1 MILNYSNYGT
11 RQETIN
17 LYLHD
22 GCPDCSLSAKQ
33 EGKCLANHRGICLIR
48 EKVVTFR
55 MVKLNLLLSIFLI
68 TKRVTHF
75 LFYHY
80 MGCQRIPIIPN

>member
-1 MILNYSNYGT
+1 MCLDKVSYLCTMILNYSNYGT

-33 EGKCLANHRGICLIR
+33 EGKCLANHRGIYIG
-48 EKVVTFR
+48 
-55 MVKLNLLLSIFLI
+55 
-68 TKRVTHF
+68 KRPKT
-75 LFYHY
+75 
-80 MGCQRIPIIPN
+80 N